1 MSNSNK
7 PSPVNAN
14 TPILDNETIPIHKT
28 HCSIHQRMGFLPQ
41 YLGNAHIQFQNRIYF
56 FAQHFIAGYDGGY
69 WEFYHLS
76 NGGLMMEWDNCDN
89 ITVNSPNGSSAEVDA
104 ETASIVI
111 NLIALSDLS
120 FALQANSN
128 SLSQVVNGFHSLH
141 EFALQHPHSTTI
153 LKLID

>member
-1 MSNSNK
+1 MSNPNETLQAKSDIQNPSNYI
-7 PSPVNAN
+7 
-14 TPILDNETIPIHKT
+14 TPINKVPCLIEQRLD
-28 HCSIHQRMGFLPQ
+28 FLPQ
-41 YLGNAHIQFQNRIYF
+41 YLGNAHLEFQNSAYF
-56 FAQHFIAGYDGGY
+56 FAQRLIEGYDGGY

-76 NGGLMMEWDNCDN
+76 NGGLMMEWDKSDN

-120 FALQANSN
+120 FALQADSN
-128 SLSQVVNGFHSLH
+128 SLSQVVNGFHALR

>member
-1 MSNSNK
+1 MTHPNK
-7 PSPVNAN
+7 PAQTDISVSAHNDDI
-14 TPILDNETIPIHKT
+14 TPIHKFE
-28 HCSIHQRMGFLPQ
+28 CPIHQRMGFLPQ
-41 YLGNAHIQFQNRIYF
+41 YLGRAHVQFQSHVYV
-56 FAQHFIAGYDGGY
+56 FAHQLIKGYDGGY

-76 NGGLMMEWDNCDN
+76 NGGLMMEWDNSDN

-120 FALQANSN
+120 FALQADSN
-128 SLSQVVNGFHSLH
+128 SLSQVVNGFHALH